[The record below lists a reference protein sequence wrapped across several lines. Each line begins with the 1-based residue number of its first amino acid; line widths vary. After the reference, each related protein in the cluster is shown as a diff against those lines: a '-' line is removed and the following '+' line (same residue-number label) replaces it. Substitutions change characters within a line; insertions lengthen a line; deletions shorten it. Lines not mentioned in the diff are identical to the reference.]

1 MTEITFISLFEIR
14 KKIKINHPSF
24 DLNYVKELY
33 ISVLFKEFLGLKL
46 VQKVLVRKLSPVVSE
61 IGVLEQ
67 EVVEDLGDLILRSLI
82 YGGNKIFGHL
92 SKARNNWKNVGRLGH
107 DSSLANTRGVLG
119 DVDFCA
125 PSLTL

>member
-1 MTEITFISLFEIR
+1 M
-14 KKIKINHPSF
+14 KINHPSF
-24 DLNYVKELY
+24 NLNYVKELY

-82 YGGNKIFGHL
+82 YGGNKIFGH
-92 SKARNNWKNVGRLGH
+92 
-107 DSSLANTRGVLG
+107 
-119 DVDFCA
+119 
-125 PSLTL
+125 